1 MDSSSILGDLQ
12 RLTPSPSHFPGPPR
26 PAVSQSRSD
35 PTSDFHGRNESGL
48 SISRQTPGVE
58 TRSSKRRQLVSSPII
73 STLKRPSDSSYLR
86 NIHTVT
92 DSRGLDYRPA
102 KRTKTDSSVSRN
114 EDSAPE
120 RGLKHSKEV
129 LISLS

>member
-26 PAVSQSRSD
+26 PAVSQSGSD

-58 TRSSKRRQLVSSPII
+58 TRSSKRRQLV
-73 STLKRPSDSSYLR
+73 
-86 NIHTVT
+86 
-92 DSRGLDYRPA
+92 RGLDYRPA

-114 EDSAPE
+114 EDPAPE

>member
-1 MDSSSILGDLQ
+1 MDSSSILDGLQ

-26 PAVSQSRSD
+26 PAVSQSGSD

-73 STLKRPSDSSYLR
+73 DSSYLR
-86 NIHTVT
+86 NVHTVT

>member
-1 MDSSSILGDLQ
+1 MDSSSILDGLQ

-35 PTSDFHGRNESGL
+35 PTSDFHGRNESGVL
-48 SISRQTPGVE
+48 ISRQTPGVE

-86 NIHTVT
+86 NIVT
-92 DSRGLDYRPA
+92 DSCGLDYRPA
-102 KRTKTDSSVSRN
+102 KRTKTDSRVSRN